1 LNNYLTEEAINK
13 SDTRDDSLI
22 LEYKGINIK
31 NEKSL
36 HNDIKRWYSQEG
48 DRFEVKVDGSI
59 IDIVR
64 DDLLIEVQT
73 KNFSAIKNKLVRL
86 CKKHKLRL
94 IYPIAVEKWITTL
107 EKDNTNVISR
117 RKSPKKGRVEDVF
130 EELLRMPALINEEN
144 FQLVVLMIKV
154 EEIRCA
160 DGQGSWR
167 RKGISIVDR
176 KLLDVV
182 DIFHFQSKED
192 FFTLLP
198 ENLTY
203 PFTNKSLGEVLKIS
217 PKKVTKI
224 TYTLK
229 HMGLIKEVGKSGRQL
244 LFDLNS

>member
-1 LNNYLTEEAINK
+1 MVDITE
-13 SDTRDDSLI
+13 DTLI

-73 KNFSAIKNKLVRL
+73 RNFSAIKNKLIRL

-107 EKDNTNVISR
+107 EEDNTNVISR
-117 RKSPKKGRVEDVF
+117 RKSPKKGRIEDIF
-130 EELLRMPALINEEN
+130 EELLRMPSLINDEN
-144 FQLVVLMIKV
+144 FQLVVLMIKQ
-154 EEIRCA
+154 EEIRCT

-167 RKGISIVDR
+167 RKGVSIVDR
-176 KLLDVV
+176 KLLEVI
-182 DIFHFQSKED
+182 DIFHFDNKED
-192 FFTLLP
+192 FCALLP
-198 ENLTY
+198 ETLTY
-203 PFTNKSLGEVLKIS
+203 PFTNKSLGEALKIS
-217 PKKVTKI
+217 PRKATKI

-229 HMGLIKEVGKSGRQL
+229 HMGAIKEVGKYGRQL
-244 LFDLNS
+244 LFEINS